1 MKIVKSLSIVKPV
14 ILAKILDDKSLV
26 VVDNETTVRF
36 YDKENFKLKNGFKV
50 NIKHQRYQTSVVAYS
65 NNGEFFATLSSDCRE
80 SRLYNAKTKKAV
92 AKIDRHQG
100 EASCVGIDPKSRYMF
115 SCGDD
120 GKTFAIDVKSGKL
133 VFTLPHHAD
142 TINDVAFSKN
152 GNWIATGSYDKK
164 IQLFNLVTM
173 TAKDKLKAHA
183 TAVMKLKFFD
193 KNKLISIDKNS
204 KAIIWNIYSGKVIER
219 LNGIHDDV
227 TQLTISKDDK
237 FLFLGTK
244 LGYVLVYDLNSYE
257 LLSERFIKINS
268 PITSM
273 WFDDDNEHLI
283 LGTQDGFLMYYYI
296 YENEDKLKEFLM
308 QKNMDAIEAEV
319 KQNPILRYTH
329 IYELVSNLWEKT
341 LEKAKIAL
349 QNHQK
354 EKALLMLKSFQ
365 DIPSKNKVIQ
375 KLMKDYAEYDKF
387 VQLAKSGKIAL
398 AYSLANQYPIYKESK
413 IYKLMEDRWK
423 KAIYEAQKYA
433 LMPNGTERAREILAP
448 YRGVSEKTIYIQDVL
463 TKGEVYKRF
472 KTALAKKDFRVAS
485 ELIRQHPFLKE
496 FPEYDKMMMYADNLY
511 MKAQKLIYDGNNV
524 DAMKILRALGSFPDF
539 QEEVRESLK
548 EIENKQKFYDA
559 IDENNYAI
567 AYNMMTLSEDLEE
580 TEAGK
585 KLLQEWNED
594 FEKANM
600 YAALGDAEGIK
611 NVLEKYFNVSSK
623 YTSIATVFAWCYIS
637 QLEHAL
643 REKRNRSEIE
653 QGIKNYVVNFG
664 VDDQIELFYE
674 LFKRKYPDSKLKLN
688 NLKKGSLSMWRPSM
702 IIDSIFEH

>member
-36 YDKENFKLKNGFKV
+36 YNKDNFKLRNGFKV
-50 NIKHQRYQTSVVAYS
+50 NIKHERYQTSVVAYS
-65 NNGEFFATLSSDCRE
+65 NNGEFFATLSADCKE

-92 AKIDRHQG
+92 AKVDRHQG

-120 GKTFAIDVKSGKL
+120 GKTFALDLKSGKL

-142 TINDVAFSKN
+142 TVNDVAFSKN
-152 GNWIATGSYDKK
+152 GNWVATASYDKK

-173 TAKDKLKAHA
+173 SAKEKLKAHA
-183 TAVMKLKFFD
+183 SPVMKLKFFD
-193 KNKLISIDKNS
+193 KNRLISIDKNS

-244 LGYVLVYDLNSYE
+244 LGYVLVYDLTTYE

-273 WFDDDNEHLI
+273 WFDEEKEHLI

-296 YENEDKLKEFLM
+296 YEHEDRLKELLM
-308 QKNMDAIEAEV
+308 ERNIDAIEEEV
-319 KQNPILRYTH
+319 KKNPLLRYTH
-329 IYELVSNLWEKT
+329 IYELVSDLWENSLK
-341 LEKAKIAL
+341 KAKIAL

-354 EKALLMLKSFQ
+354 DKAQLILKSFK
-365 DIPSKNKVIQ
+365 DIPSKNRIIQ

-387 VQLAKSGKIAL
+387 VQLAKSGKISL
-398 AYSLANQYPIYKESK
+398 AYNLANQYPVYKESK
-413 IYKLMEDRWK
+413 IYKLLEDRWK

-448 YRGVSEKTIYIQDVL
+448 YRGVSEKTVYIQDVM

-472 KTALAKKDFRVAS
+472 KVALSKKDFRVAS
-485 ELIRQHPFLKE
+485 ELVRQHPFLKE
-496 FPEYDKMMMYADNLY
+496 FPEYDKMIMYADNLY
-511 MKAQKLIYDGNNV
+511 MKAQKMIQEGNNV
-524 DAMKILRALGSFPDF
+524 DAMKVLRILGNFTDF
-539 QEEVRESLK
+539 QEEVRELLK

-559 IDENNYAI
+559 IEDDNYAI

-580 TEAGK
+580 TEAGQ

-594 FEKANM
+594 LKKANI
-600 YAALGDAEGIK
+600 YAALGDAQGVK
-611 NVLEKYFNVSSK
+611 SALEKYFNVSSK
-623 YTSIATVFAWCYIS
+623 YNSIATVFAWCYIS

-643 REKRNRSEIE
+643 REKRSRLEIE
-653 QGIKNYVVNFG
+653 KGIKNYVVNFG

-674 LFKRKYPDSKLKLN
+674 LYKKRHPDTKLN
-688 NLKKGSLSMWRPSM
+688 LESLKKGSMEMWRPSM
-702 IIDSIFEH
+702 IVDSILE